1 MVAAALLLSVS
12 VRLCGL
18 RSSSRSRSPA
28 GVSGVVKE
36 SEAGPKQVSTVL
48 LLQVNVVK
56 EILTL
61 FPTGGPP
68 VAVLEKDIK
77 AGQAIVQTL
86 SGILI
91 PASLVCVSN
100 HSAPSRSHL
109 GMAIGED
116 RWQLCVL
123 CFVLLFKK

>member
-1 MVAAALLLSVS
+1 M
-12 VRLCGL
+12 
-18 RSSSRSRSPA
+18 
-28 GVSGVVKE
+28 
-36 SEAGPKQVSTVL
+36 

-91 PASLVCVSN
+91 PASLVS
-100 HSAPSRSHL
+100 PSGCSCPTCSEP
-109 GMAIGED
+109 GS
-116 RWQLCVL
+116 
-123 CFVLLFKK
+123 